1 MSLGFAKGRAEG
13 TAEFD
18 PMVEFREGVELLK
31 NDYPQK
37 ALVRFRRAY
46 ECDKHNPFHL
56 SFLGLSTA
64 RAIRKWEQ
72 AAELCELGVR
82 LRPTEIQFHLN
93 LAEVYALAGRREK
106 ALDKLDDALK
116 LFGEDARLRQARSKV
131 ENRRNPLLPFI
142 GREHFLNRELG
153 KLRHRALKRLEKN
166 GV

>member
-56 SFLGLSTA
+56 SFLGLSTT

-82 LRPTEIQFHLN
+82 IRHTEIQFHLILESAN
-93 LAEVYALAGRREK
+93 TLPHRPEK
-106 ALDKLDDALK
+106 ASHKTT
-116 LFGEDARLRQARSKV
+116 
-131 ENRRNPLLPFI
+131 
-142 GREHFLNRELG
+142 
-153 KLRHRALKRLEKN
+153 
-166 GV
+166 